1 MQLWPTVRA
10 VSALSVLISTGLFV
24 SCGAP
29 RTPEPGEKRPKLTE
43 IRILPAH
50 PTIPKGAIL
59 RLRVEGSFDD
69 QTTRILDW
77 FVQWETKRST
87 IATIDEDGNVKAV
100 EEGVSLV
107 SASYQGL
114 ESRTL
119 ITVGPPALV
128 GITVSPNQFSL
139 PVGKSE
145 PLTATGNFSDGT
157 TENVTQSATW
167 SSTALASVNTAG
179 TAVALAVGTA
189 TINATV
195 GTVTGSANL
204 TVTPPV
210 VTGLNIIPPTLSMP
224 LGTSRQLKAVA
235 GMSDQTTQDITATVV
250 WSSAAAGI
258 VNVSL
263 AGLATA
269 QHIGSTTILAQGN
282 GVTSSASVT
291 VGPPALVSIAISP
304 SQSSLPV
311 GESEAL
317 TATGSFSDGTVQNL
331 TSSATWSSSPSA
343 IASISTSGTATASA
357 AGTAAISAVL
367 GSITGA
373 ASLTV
378 TPPVATSLSIVPA
391 TLSMVVGGNRQLRAV
406 AGMSDGTTQDW
417 SATAAWSSMQP
428 SIVSVSPGGVLM
440 GQQVGSTTVLA
451 QNNGLS
457 ASAAVTVVP
466 LVAVSYYSRIDA
478 DNSGVDGTVQL
489 VNPGLGSQCAMVYVF
504 DQNQELNECCG
515 CAISDNGMRTLSVVN
530 DLTANTLTGRSPR
543 AGEIKVV
550 PSDAAQYPQ
559 CDASSITPSG
569 EIQGWGTDAQLSGGT
584 VQVTEN
590 PFDLVPLNNS
600 EATLLSNLCGYLK
613 QLGSGKGICS
623 CGTGD
628 DPDAAASRKLRH

>member
-29 RTPEPGEKRPKLTE
+29 RTPEPGEKRPKLTG

-210 VTGLNIIPPTLSMP
+210 VTGLNIVPPTLSMP

-235 GMSDQTTQDITATVV
+235 GMSDQTTPGHHRDSGVELGRGGNCECQPRRSRDRSTYWLDHDPCPKQRCNQQRFRHRRTTGAGQHRDQSKPVIFTSGRIRSADGDWELFRWNCSKFDFVGNV
-250 WSSAAAGI
+250 EFVPFSNRQHQHVRHGNSLGSRNGGNQRGSRVHNRGRKSHGDSSRSDLLEYRSGNLIHGRGRQSSA
-258 VNVSL
+258 
-263 AGLATA
+263 
-269 QHIGSTTILAQGN
+269 
-282 GVTSSASVT
+282 
-291 VGPPALVSIAISP
+291 P
-304 SQSSLPV
+304 SR
-311 GESEAL
+311 GRYERW
-317 TATGSFSDGTVQNL
+317 N
-331 TSSATWSSSPSA
+331 
-343 IASISTSGTATASA
+343 
-357 AGTAAISAVL
+357 
-367 GSITGA
+367 
-373 ASLTV
+373 
-378 TPPVATSLSIVPA
+378 
-391 TLSMVVGGNRQLRAV
+391 
-406 AGMSDGTTQDW
+406 
-417 SATAAWSSMQP
+417 
-428 SIVSVSPGGVLM
+428 
-440 GQQVGSTTVLA
+440 
-451 QNNGLS
+451 
-457 ASAAVTVVP
+457 
-466 LVAVSYYSRIDA
+466 
-478 DNSGVDGTVQL
+478 
-489 VNPGLGSQCAMVYVF
+489 NPGLERNRGVEF
-504 DQNQELNECCG
+504 
-515 CAISDNGMRTLSVVN
+515 
-530 DLTANTLTGRSPR
+530 
-543 AGEIKVV
+543 
-550 PSDAAQYPQ
+550 DAAVHCQ
-559 CDASSITPSG
+559 CEPRRSVDGATSRLDDSPCAEQWSLSLGRCDRGTARRG
-569 EIQGWGTDAQLSGGT
+569 E
-584 VQVTEN
+584 
-590 PFDLVPLNNS
+590 
-600 EATLLSNLCGYLK
+600 LLQPY
-613 QLGSGKGICS
+613 
-623 CGTGD
+623 
-628 DPDAAASRKLRH
+628 RR